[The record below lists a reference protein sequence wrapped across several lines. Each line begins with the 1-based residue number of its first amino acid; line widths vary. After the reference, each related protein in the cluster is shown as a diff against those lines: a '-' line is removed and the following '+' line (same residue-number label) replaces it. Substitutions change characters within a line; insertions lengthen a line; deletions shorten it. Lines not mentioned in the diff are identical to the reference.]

1 MALRRL
7 HRRHGRP
14 EAVDAARPVTGD
26 GDAASCVGVWA
37 ACCALEK
44 GSQRREARISL
55 QGQRTYVGKTGR
67 DTGERHTLSSLT
79 HMAHGER

>member
-14 EAVDAARPVTGD
+14 EAVDAARPVTATLRG
-26 GDAASCVGVWA
+26 CVGVWA

-44 GSQRREARISL
+44 GSHNGA
-55 QGQRTYVGKTGR
+55 
-67 DTGERHTLSSLT
+67 
-79 HMAHGER
+79 